1 MMSSSDTLGRDC
13 LIHLE
18 HNYLLGYWH
27 AALYVSGLIIFAP
40 IVALRLHV
48 GLRSGALFF
57 VLLSETIAS
66 QSPCFCLTRGQL

>member
-1 MMSSSDTLGRDC
+1 MMSSSDTLGREY

-18 HNYLLGYWH
+18 HTYLQRYRH
-27 AALYVSGLIIFAP
+27 SALYVSGLIIFAH

-48 GLRSGALFF
+48 GLRSGALYF